1 MRNWFRGL
9 KLNQKFTVTTLIFIF
24 IPLFGMMCFGFRS
37 IKKNA
42 IDHGVNEA
50 VTAIDLTCAE
60 VNAKANACSMVV
72 DTLQEFEPLEKYLL
86 HLRRG
91 EEISESYY
99 QQFRNNSI
107 SIIDKMQE
115 AMPDLY
121 QIHIFAMAD
130 GFLEQQPILYQK
142 EKMKNCAWYRSYQG
156 GGQWFFDIQ
165 EKNIISGTKK
175 EGSHLMTYV
184 RELRDQSG
192 GRLGVIEVSMRMA
205 DIFPEIY
212 RSGDS
217 SWACFVDENWNLYDC
232 GKTAAACK
240 WQSYRGLILFR
251 AGIRDRKE
259 SQQSAVIDR
268 KNVAIVLRK
277 VDKLNGM
284 FVTLTNLDDATGN
297 MIKQQ
302 QRMLLEFAGFGLLL
316 IVVVNLIVRGLLKEF
331 YDVLCEMR
339 QIDNGTTKIKVC
351 YSAEEMREMSY
362 GINGMLERIQKQ
374 NEESIKREAALK
386 DTAIRAMQ
394 NQINAHFI
402 YNVLESI
409 KMMAEIDEEYTIS
422 DAVTALGEMLHYN
435 MRWNKFLV
443 TVQDEMNYIQNYVE
457 LMNLRYDFTITLSVQ
472 IPENLYRQDI
482 PKMSLQPIVE
492 NAITHGIE
500 ELDADA
506 VIEIKGIEHEK
517 SFEIEITDSGIGM
530 SEKQLAILRRKLR
543 MRLNS
548 DTQPKHGIGLRNVQ
562 DRIHIQFGTEYGLSV
577 YTKEHCY
584 TKVSI
589 HLPITR
595 GKYSPMDQEGDE
607 KEEEKENEYTAGC
620 RR

>member
-72 DTLQEFEPLEKYLL
+72 DTLQEYEPLEKYLL

-268 KNVAIVLRK
+268 
-277 VDKLNGM
+277 
-284 FVTLTNLDDATGN
+284 TLQLC
-297 MIKQQ
+297 
-302 QRMLLEFAGFGLLL
+302 FG
-316 IVVVNLIVRGLLKEF
+316 K
-331 YDVLCEMR
+331 
-339 QIDNGTTKIKVC
+339 
-351 YSAEEMREMSY
+351 S
-362 GINGMLERIQKQ
+362 INSMECL
-374 NEESIKREAALK
+374 
-386 DTAIRAMQ
+386 
-394 NQINAHFI
+394 
-402 YNVLESI
+402 
-409 KMMAEIDEEYTIS
+409 
-422 DAVTALGEMLHYN
+422 
-435 MRWNKFLV
+435 
-443 TVQDEMNYIQNYVE
+443 
-457 LMNLRYDFTITLSVQ
+457 
-472 IPENLYRQDI
+472 
-482 PKMSLQPIVE
+482 
-492 NAITHGIE
+492 
-500 ELDADA
+500 
-506 VIEIKGIEHEK
+506 
-517 SFEIEITDSGIGM
+517 
-530 SEKQLAILRRKLR
+530 
-543 MRLNS
+543 
-548 DTQPKHGIGLRNVQ
+548 
-562 DRIHIQFGTEYGLSV
+562 
-577 YTKEHCY
+577 
-584 TKVSI
+584 
-589 HLPITR
+589 
-595 GKYSPMDQEGDE
+595 
-607 KEEEKENEYTAGC
+607 
-620 RR
+620 

>member
-1 MRNWFRGL
+1 MGNWFRGL

-50 VTAIDLTCAE
+50 VTATDLTCAE

-72 DTLQEFEPLEKYLL
+72 DTLQEYEPLEKYLL

-142 EKMKNCAWYRSYQG
+142 EKMKNCSWYRSYQG

-184 RELRDQSG
+184 RELR
-192 GRLGVIEVSMRMA
+192 
-205 DIFPEIY
+205 
-212 RSGDS
+212 
-217 SWACFVDENWNLYDC
+217 
-232 GKTAAACK
+232 
-240 WQSYRGLILFR
+240 
-251 AGIRDRKE
+251 
-259 SQQSAVIDR
+259 
-268 KNVAIVLRK
+268 
-277 VDKLNGM
+277 

-472 IPENLYRQDI
+472 MPENLYRQDI

-517 SFEIEITDSGIGM
+517 SFEIEITDSGTGM

-595 GKYSPMDQEGDE
+595 GKYSLMDQEGDE

>member
-9 KLNQKFTVTTLIFIF
+9 KLNQKFTVTTLIFVF

-50 VTAIDLTCAE
+50 VTATDLTCAE

-72 DTLQEFEPLEKYLL
+72 DTLQEYEPLEKYLL

-142 EKMKNCAWYRSYQG
+142 EKMKTVPGTEAIRAVDSGFDAYR
-156 GGQWFFDIQ
+156 
-165 EKNIISGTKK
+165 KK
-175 EGSHLMTYV
+175 YYLRYKKRRFPLMTYV

-409 KMMAEIDEEYTIS
+409 KMMAEINEEYTI
-422 DAVTALGEMLHYN
+422 
-435 MRWNKFLV
+435 
-443 TVQDEMNYIQNYVE
+443 
-457 LMNLRYDFTITLSVQ
+457 LMQ
-472 IPENLYRQDI
+472 
-482 PKMSLQPIVE
+482 
-492 NAITHGIE
+492 
-500 ELDADA
+500 
-506 VIEIKGIEHEK
+506 
-517 SFEIEITDSGIGM
+517 
-530 SEKQLAILRRKLR
+530 
-543 MRLNS
+543 
-548 DTQPKHGIGLRNVQ
+548 
-562 DRIHIQFGTEYGLSV
+562 
-577 YTKEHCY
+577 
-584 TKVSI
+584 
-589 HLPITR
+589 
-595 GKYSPMDQEGDE
+595 
-607 KEEEKENEYTAGC
+607 
-620 RR
+620 